1 MDVYAIRLQRIRELV
16 AQRFEGNKGK
26 FADAIG
32 RKRPYVYRLF
42 SATSTDRRAVGEVLA
57 RDIERRLDLPAGF
70 LDRED
75 AGAAAPAA
83 QQITSAELE
92 LLAMWRKLFDHQR
105 DELTVTIARK
115 YEEAI
120 KVEAELKRRGFDRFV
135 PDDVVAIHIKPSPPQ
150 QELLVTPPA
159 ASKPKRPGKGR
170 S

>member
-1 MDVYAIRLQRIRELV
+1 MDVYAIRLQRIRALV
-16 AQRFEGNKGK
+16 AQRFDGNKGK

-57 RDIERRLDLPAGF
+57 RDIERRLNLPAGF

-75 AGAAAPAA
+75 SQATAPAA
-83 QQITSAELE
+83 LQLTPAEID
-92 LLAMWRKLFDHQR
+92 LLAKWRKLFDHQR
-105 DELTVTIARK
+105 DELTATLNSE
-115 YEEAI
+115 YEKAL
-120 KVEAELKRRGFDRFV
+120 KVEAEMKRRGYDRYV